1 MADDKSDRY
10 GLMTFTGPAGRT
22 YFDRD
27 GVLQTAEKDE

>member
-27 GVLQTAEKDE
+27 GVLQTAE